1 MNTCHY
7 FQAEL
12 ETSFSVLQQHL
23 KLEIHC
29 SNQQAITLADLFDD
43 SICRQVLQDFATR
56 IHAKNQRCATS
67 LFIKYWATLWVLPF
81 LYCQAASLPFV
92 KWQPSIF
99 IVELPDTW
107 NWERRIQ
114 LADSASYACHSM
126 SLPELDAMLL
136 QFNGLLQQI
145 ARVGRVSYALLWEN
159 VTVRMLQFYRSL
171 AQQDLDNN
179 MRIRLQQ
186 QQQLLKAKSAQSFNL
201 PENPFLKLCNNWHPE
216 YNTYMRQKC
225 CFYFQLEEAN
235 GELCRNCPLQLKK
248 TTEMKS

>member
-1 MNTCHY
+1 MNTCQY

-12 ETSFSVLQQHL
+12 EISFSVLQQHL

-29 SNQQAITLADLFDD
+29 STQQAITLADLFDD

-81 LYCQAASLPFV
+81 LYCQAASLAFV
-92 KWQPSIF
+92 KWQYSAF
-99 IVELPDTW
+99 VVELPETW
-107 NWERRIQ
+107 SWERRLQ
-114 LADSASYACHSM
+114 LADSASDSCQII

-136 QFNGLLQQI
+136 EFNDLLQQI

-159 VTVRMLQFYRSL
+159 VAVRVVQFYRSL
-171 AQQDLDNN
+171 VQQDLSND
-179 MRIRLQQ
+179 MLIRLQQ

-201 PENPFLKLCNNWHPE
+201 PENPFLKLWDNWHPE
-216 YNTYMRQKC
+216 FNTYMRQKC
-225 CFYFQLEEAN
+225 CFYFQLEEVG